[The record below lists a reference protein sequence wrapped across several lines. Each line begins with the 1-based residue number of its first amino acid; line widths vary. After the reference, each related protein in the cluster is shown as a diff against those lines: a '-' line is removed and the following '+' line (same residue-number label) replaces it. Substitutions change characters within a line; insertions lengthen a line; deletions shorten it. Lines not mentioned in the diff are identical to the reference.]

1 MIKTLKPKS
10 LTEAKIFIQAD
21 TQKFLVVEYC
31 DPSSDTPYEISG
43 AQGKPTSPKQI
54 KKLIGFLEKSAA
66 IANKTGTNPAYM
78 ELLFEAG
85 GHLNAKGK
93 AKRKPGFLRF
103 IPVGQELN
111 VQLRIY
117 QCDTKAEAVI
127 FSKQIREAK
136 LPARKDAAQRVRRDI
151 PIADNI
157 FASLKLIKPTACII
171 DAGTCQNVEAVFA

>member
-1 MIKTLKPKS
+1 M
-10 LTEAKIFIQAD
+10 
-21 TQKFLVVEYC
+21 
-31 DPSSDTPYEISG
+31 
-43 AQGKPTSPKQI
+43 
-54 KKLIGFLEKSAA
+54 
-66 IANKTGTNPAYM
+66 TN
-78 ELLFEAG
+78 
-85 GHLNAKGK
+85 
-93 AKRKPGFLRF
+93 PGFLRF